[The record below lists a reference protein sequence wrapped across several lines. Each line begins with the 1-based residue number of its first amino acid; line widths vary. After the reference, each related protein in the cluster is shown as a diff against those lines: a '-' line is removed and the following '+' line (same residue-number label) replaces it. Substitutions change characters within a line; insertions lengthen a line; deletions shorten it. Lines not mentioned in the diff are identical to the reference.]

1 MVKIFLVRHGYSIG
15 NEKDLITGHYD
26 CDLNEVGFKQ
36 AELVGEY
43 IFKNLQI
50 DAFYSSDLC
59 RAVNT
64 IKPAATKCNLPI
76 FYEPAFRELSA
87 GDWEGLTF
95 DEASKLYPKEFE
107 AWVNKEDDGIPKNG
121 ETWEALFE
129 RTTKRLEELMKEFN
143 GKNIVICTHSGAIK
157 VLQCF
162 FMGKKVQYMT
172 EIDWV
177 SNASISEIWYDNGKY
192 QIKQMGYDEYL
203 KDIKTHLPKTI

>member
-43 IFKNLQI
+43 IAKNLHV

-64 IKPAATKCNLPI
+64 IKPVADALHMPVIC
-76 FYEPAFRELSA
+76 EPAFKELSA
-87 GDWEGLTF
+87 GDWEGLSF
-95 DEASKLYPKEFE
+95 DEASTLYPDLFK
-107 AWVNKEDDGIPKNG
+107 AWVNKEEGARPVRG
-121 ETWEALFE
+121 ETWESLYE
-129 RTTKRLEELMKEFN
+129 RTTARLNELMQESD
-143 GKNIVICTHSGAIK
+143 GKNIVICTHGGVIK
-157 VLQCF
+157 VLQCY
-162 FMGKKVQYMT
+162 FMGKTINYMA

-177 SNASISEIWYDNGKY
+177 SNASVSEIWYENGKY
-192 QIKQMGYDEYL
+192 EIKQMSYDDYL
-203 KDIKTHLPKTI
+203 KDLKTQLPKTV